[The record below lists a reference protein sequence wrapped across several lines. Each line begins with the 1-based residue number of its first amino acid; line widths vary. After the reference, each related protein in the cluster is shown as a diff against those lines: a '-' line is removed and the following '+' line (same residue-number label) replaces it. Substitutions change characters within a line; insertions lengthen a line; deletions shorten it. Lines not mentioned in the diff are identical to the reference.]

1 MTVQADSCI
10 LVTGAL
16 GQIGTELVNALRQRH
31 GSDSIIATDLRE
43 IDGHSVIASGK
54 FAIADVLDKKE
65 LENLIIKHSVGT
77 IYHLAAI
84 LSATGEKNPEL
95 CERVNLGGLA
105 NVLELAREHNLRVF
119 SPSSIAVFGPDCP
132 PFAPQDAP
140 LNPTTMYGMTKVAG
154 EVMAKYYSEI
164 HSVDIRGLRYPG
176 LISWKAPPGGG
187 TTDYAVEIFHHA
199 INSSSYNCFVRP
211 DTKLPMMYMDDA
223 IRATLELM
231 DAPIDSLSS
240 ARAGYN
246 IAGLSF
252 TAEELSEEIAMRIP
266 NFICNFEP
274 DIRQKYADSWPESI
288 DDSFAQKEWNWS
300 PKYNL
305 QQLVEE
311 MLKNLS

>member
-1 MTVQADSCI
+1 
-10 LVTGAL
+10 
-16 GQIGTELVNALRQRH
+16 
-31 GSDSIIATDLRE
+31 
-43 IDGHSVIASGK
+43 
-54 FAIADVLDKKE
+54 
-65 LENLIIKHSVGT
+65 
-77 IYHLAAI
+77 
-84 LSATGEKNPEL
+84 
-95 CERVNLGGLA
+95 
-105 NVLELAREHNLRVF
+105 
-119 SPSSIAVFGPDCP
+119 
-132 PFAPQDAP
+132 
-140 LNPTTMYGMTKVAG
+140 
-154 EVMAKYYSEI
+154 
-164 HSVDIRGLRYPG
+164 
-176 LISWKAPPGGG
+176 
-187 TTDYAVEIFHHA
+187 
-199 INSSSYNCFVRP
+199 
-211 DTKLPMMYMDDA
+211 MYMDDA

-274 DIRQKYADSWPESI
+274 DIRQKYADSWQESI